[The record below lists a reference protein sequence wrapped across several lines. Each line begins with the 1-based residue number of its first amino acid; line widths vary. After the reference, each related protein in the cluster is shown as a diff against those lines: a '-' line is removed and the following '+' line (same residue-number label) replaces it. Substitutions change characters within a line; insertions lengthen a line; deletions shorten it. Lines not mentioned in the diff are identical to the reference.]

1 MPILLSGYFIFVTDA
16 SSSSKSVVAV
26 LLVLSLATLFAVPAH
41 WLWPLPLQVAVGIY
55 VVFLLDVEKTMNNR
69 ETKYL
74 PNSRFETD
82 TQNRRAAQAH
92 LLAKRINHI

>member
-1 MPILLSGYFIFVTDA
+1 MLIKFKIGCCSFAGIVTCHIIRGTGPLALALTIA
-16 SSSSKSVVAV
+16 SRCRH
-26 LLVLSLATLFAVPAH
+26 LRRL
-41 WLWPLPLQVAVGIY
+41 
-55 VVFLLDVEKTMNNR
+55 LLDVEKTMNNR

-74 PNSRFETD
+74 PNPRFEPD